1 MQQRPMK
8 YELLKKLRGEKFR
21 RLTGV
26 KIATF
31 AKMVGILKEAELKQK
46 EAGLTPYLLKTGSS

>member
-1 MQQRPMK
+1 MK